1 MTANGNGGFY
11 SAARVE
17 MHEVDDATLAVR
29 RFGSGPPV
37 VFLHGFPTHGYTWRF
52 LLPALAERYT
62 CITVDLAGL
71 GDSRWHA
78 KTDFRFTAQARRVN
92 ALLARLGLERCALVA
107 HDTGATVARLVA
119 LGDPARVAGQV
130 LINTEMPGHRPPWIP
145 LYCRSA
151 RLPGAS
157 LTFRP
162 LLGMQWYL
170 RSGMGFGAFYSDK
183 RLFDDPS
190 RLGPY
195 VDPLLASP
203 ERLGGMLGYL
213 TGIEW
218 NVVDAM
224 RERHATLAGPTL
236 LVWGADDVTFPLP
249 VAERMALQFRGRARL
264 VPIAN
269 ASLMPH
275 EEKPREVLGEL
286 GPFLGQTLGG

>member
-1 MTANGNGGFY
+1 MNGNGKDFY
-11 SAARVE
+11 AAAPVE
-17 MHEVDDATLAVR
+17 LHEIDDATLAVR

-37 VFLHGFPTHGYTWRF
+37 VFIHGFPTHGYTWRF
-52 LLPALAERYT
+52 LLPELAGRYT
-62 CITVDLAGL
+62 CLTVDLAGL
-71 GDSRWHA
+71 GDSRFHA

-92 ALLARLGLERCALVA
+92 ALVARLGIERCALVA
-107 HDTGATVARLVA
+107 HDTGATVARMVA
-119 LGDPARVAGQV
+119 LADPARVAGQA

-145 LYCRSA
+145 FFCMTA

-157 LTFRP
+157 LSFKP

-195 VDPLLASP
+195 VDPLLRSP
-203 ERLGGMLGYL
+203 ERLRGMLGYL

-218 NVVDAM
+218 SVVDSM
-224 RERHATLAGPTL
+224 RERHSQLAGPTL
-236 LVWGADDVTFPLP
+236 LLWGADDVTFPLGI
-249 VAERMALQFRGRARL
+249 AERMVEQFRGSARL

-275 EEKPREVLGEL
+275 EEKPREVLDEL
-286 GPFLGQTLGG
+286 HPFLDQALP